1 MSLMN
6 SLYHGYKQLHENNA
20 MQLPF
25 SGRNDNVSKSFIST
39 AILIYII
46 KSCDVECIRF
56 PIGIDKRR
64 SSSLILK
71 TY

>member
-1 MSLMN
+1 MN

-25 SGRNDNVSKSFIST
+25 SGRNDNVSKSFILT

-46 KSCDVECIRF
+46 MM
-56 PIGIDKRR
+56 
-64 SSSLILK
+64 
-71 TY
+71 